1 MTFSTLQFAVRR
13 LACIGLLFSLTGTAL
28 NAAAASTEDL
38 ARVQEKLQL
47 AAAPWCERLAKL
59 DEQGR
64 RRCLVQARNMDLT
77 GVSNAFAFLGN
88 ASISQDLLAVLTEDE
103 LALLMGH
110 EFAHLVLGH
119 AVVALRRISQSQAD
133 TATLLSLVESSNA
146 PPHEDT
152 PEDPRRR
159 EHDADKLGLYL
170 AGLAGYRVG
179 QMAPLWRDAAKRIPG
194 WERSRTGVTH
204 PHNAQ
209 REQAARVNAREFCEQ
224 LRSKRTLMPVE
235 PRLQPRYE
243 LSVDELRSF
252 QAAADLT
259 QVCLAGARR

>member
-1 MTFSTLQFAVRR
+1 MILSMLQFAVCH
-13 LACIGLLFSLTGTAL
+13 LACIGLLCSLAGGAQH
-28 NAAAASTEDL
+28 AAAASTEDL

-64 RRCLVQARNMDLT
+64 RRCLVKTESMGVA

-88 ASISQDLLAVLTEDE
+88 ASISSELLAVLSEDE
-103 LALLMGH
+103 LALMMGH

-119 AVVALRRISQSQAD
+119 AVVKQRRTAQSQAG
-133 TATLLSLVESSNA
+133 TAPFLSLVESRNV

-152 PEDPRRR
+152 PEDPQRM

-179 QMAPLWRDAAKRIPG
+179 QMAPLWRDAAERIPS
-194 WERSRTGVTH
+194 WERSEAGVTH
-204 PHNAQ
+204 PHSAQ

-224 LRSKRTLMPVE
+224 LRSKRALMPAE

-243 LSVDELRSF
+243 LSVDELRRF
-252 QAAADLT
+252 QAAADLR
-259 QVCLAGARR
+259 QVCLAGAKR